1 MKELAYDPF
10 MRANGSIVE
19 VPHKRRGTYLSVG
32 SPIKFSEFKPD
43 IIGSPLLGEHT
54 DEVLGELGYSVDQI
68 AELHR
73 KKVVG
78 STGVNDAHADIRRA
92 S

>member
-19 VPHKRRGTYLSVG
+19 VPHKKRGPYLSVG
-32 SPIKFSEFKPD
+32 SPIKFSEFKPE
-43 IIGSPLLGEHT
+43 ITGSPLLGEHT
-54 DEVLGELGYSVDQI
+54 DEVLTELGYSTKKI
-68 AELHR
+68 AELHS

-78 STGVNDAHADIRRA
+78 STGLTPEKHDIAKA